1 MKKRMEVKE
10 AIHNEEKLLLKVESL
25 SDEAENLHAK
35 GQMLADSDQLAFIY
49 LLDNG
54 EDFVYLSV
62 PSSFWPALKEARE
75 HNLPVYAVVNGKQ
88 IFLQDFHTELDYL
101 IENIKGNANYGEEME
116 KKVTDIFQL

>member
-1 MKKRMEVKE
+1 MEVKE